1 MVIWFFV
8 ISSLLTIILISLS
21 WHYEQ
26 ETDTFLQSAQTLLGL
41 PLKNYHKHVTD
52 YLQHMTRIT
61 AALIKSLVDSIN
73 NFYKMQF
80 QDNRNVEKEL

>member
-1 MVIWFFV
+1 MVVWFFV

-41 PLKNYHKHVTD
+41 PLKNYHKHVID
-52 YLQHMTRIT
+52 YLQHMTKIT
-61 AALIKSLVDSIN
+61 TAQIKSFVDIIN
-73 NFYKMQF
+73 NFYKMRF
-80 QDNRNVEKEL
+80 QDNINVEKEL